1 MAAKEQRA
9 LQRGKIK
16 QEGNLG
22 ISLTLNIPGF
32 PKSNPLIKKCFSYC
46 KTDLLYHL
54 KSQHVELLEDQS
66 IDTCDAAG
74 DFYLVPCRGSQQTV
88 SQLKEWLEDFEGSHP
103 LGRLVDADLTDESG
117 IPVSSGKSKECF
129 ICSARPAIECRRLNS
144 HSAEEL
150 SGYVQSRMEQF
161 FRLRSEHQKAKE
173 LSAYALKS
181 ILHEIALTP
190 KPGLVDRFSNGSHA
204 DMDFMTFIDSSA
216 AISGWFETLV
226 RAGFDFEE
234 EDYTRALPVI
244 RNIGLRMEHEMYRA
258 TGGVNTQKGIVF
270 LLGLALFAS
279 GRLFSMQANFD
290 EQLFRQ
296 IISEISKGIVE
307 RELND
312 PERNF
317 LSHGAE
323 VYQKYG
329 YSGARGEAESGFKT
343 IFEAGLPY
351 LSHGSLKD
359 ESCML
364 RSFLA
369 IASQNGDTNI
379 LYRRG
384 PEVLTEFQHL
394 CKVALDH
401 FSPENYHRV
410 VDFCREEHISPGGSA
425 DLLAVTFYLHSI
437 IRAEGENSKTFEI
450 SKQ

>member
-1 MAAKEQRA
+1 M
-9 LQRGKIK
+9 LRGKIR
-16 QEGNLG
+16 QEGNLV
-22 ISLTLNIPGF
+22 ISLSLNIPGF
-32 PKSNPLIKKCFSYC
+32 PKSSPLIKECFAYC

-54 KSQHVELLEDQS
+54 KSHLVELFESKS
-66 IDTCDAAG
+66 IEICDAAG
-74 DFYLVPCRGSQQTV
+74 DFYLVPCRGSQLTV
-88 SQLKEWLEDFEGSHP
+88 FQLKELLEDFEGSHP
-103 LGRLVDADLTDESG
+103 LGRLVDADLTDEKG
-117 IPVSSGKSKECF
+117 IPVSSGKSKGCF
-129 ICSARPAIECRRLNS
+129 ICSTRPAIECRRLNN
-144 HSAEEL
+144 HSAIEL

-161 FRLRSEHQKAKE
+161 YRMQIEHQKAKE
-173 LSAYALKS
+173 LSAYALKA

-190 KPGLVDRFSNGSHA
+190 KPGLVDRFSNGSHV
-204 DMDFMTFIDSSA
+204 DMDFITFIDSSA

-226 RAGFDFEE
+226 RAGFTFAE
-234 EDYTRALPVI
+234 EDYTRALPII
-244 RNIGLRMEHEMYRA
+244 RDIGLRMEHEMFKA

-279 GRLFSMQANFD
+279 GKLFSIKANFD
-290 EQLFRQ
+290 EQLFRN
-296 IISEISKGIVE
+296 IIREISKGIVE

-312 PERNF
+312 PLPNF

-323 VYQKYG
+323 VYQRYG

-351 LSHGSLKD
+351 LSPGSLKD
-359 ESCML
+359 EICML

-394 CKVALDH
+394 CKEALDH
-401 FSPENYHRV
+401 FSPENYNEV

-437 IRAEGENSKTFEI
+437 LLEERENSKTFEI
-450 SKQ
+450 RKQ